1 MDSYRVEKPERFG
14 GLGLRGLQN
23 VPRVDLRGR
32 PAPDVH
38 QPCQP
43 PRLCE
48 HALGSLGEGGPPV
61 PSQSNR
67 EPGLNVILRTAYG
80 ASCETRDRPSFFLA
94 GGGGARDGQRAGCS
108 VRRMAVTAPGKPATR
123 GFMEPACRL

>member
-32 PAPDVH
+32 PA
-38 QPCQP
+38 
-43 PRLCE
+43 RLCE

-67 EPGLNVILRTAYG
+67 EPSLNVILRTAYVLPIERTP
-80 ASCETRDRPSFFLA
+80 AY
-94 GGGGARDGQRAGCS
+94 
-108 VRRMAVTAPGKPATR
+108 TADTR
-123 GFMEPACRL
+123 GTASRRFPRKNSHTGLRRTRSECPTPSS